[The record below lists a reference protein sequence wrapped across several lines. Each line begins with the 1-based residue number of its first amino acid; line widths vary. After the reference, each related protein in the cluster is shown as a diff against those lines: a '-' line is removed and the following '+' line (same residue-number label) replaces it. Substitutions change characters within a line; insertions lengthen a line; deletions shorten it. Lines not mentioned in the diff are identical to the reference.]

1 VCAGFYLF
9 VYSQVNILF
18 QNRIALLKKEEE
30 RAWRKIQQT
39 KKRADEILAM
49 RRENERRI
57 EQKQLM
63 SQQVGVVL
71 DFCTSYFFL
80 VV

>member
-71 DFCTSYFFL
+71 DFCTSYFFQ